1 MAQEAD
7 DPISQARQGANWLVG
22 LSGAAIGGAL
32 AKLDWILKFPPAGKK
47 AFLVAAFFFFLSILA
62 GMFYAFQL
70 FALKQRKLKLDEEKG
85 KQAPTQTAIDAAEA
99 RLKEANQKVARF
111 HIGTMVTFALAGAAT
126 LVCLGFVLNA
136 PPPPK
141 PAVAAVPNHYVL
153 NHVLVHTG
161 GRLSHSH
168 TFLVDQQ
175 TGELWLMTCRAD
187 KTVEFRRVQ
196 KRKLDG
202 TPEEVV
208 VNAKP
213 GEK

>member
-32 AKLDWILKFPPAGKK
+32 AKLDWILKFPPAGKM

-62 GMFYAFQL
+62 GVFYAFQL

-136 PPPPK
+136 PLPPK
-141 PAVAAVPNHYVL
+141 PAAAASNHYVL
-153 NHVLVHTG
+153 NHVVHTG

-175 TGELWLMTCRAD
+175 TGELWLMTCRGD

-202 TPEEVV
+202 TPEEAVA
-208 VNAKP
+208 NAKP
-213 GEK
+213 QEK